1 MKLNIIVLLL
11 SVLST
16 QAQDFMSK
24 FDIFNEMKKITTM
37 EEKLNALNDEVKE
50 LRSKNE
56 GIMYN
61 ALINKFEKTCS
72 LICNVL
78 SSIQH

>member
-1 MKLNIIVLLL
+1 MNLEIIVLLL

-16 QAQDFMSK
+16 RAQDFMSPTL
-24 FDIFNEMKKITTM
+24 DIFNEFKKITTM

-50 LRSKNE
+50 LRSKTE

-61 ALINKFEKTCS
+61 ALINTF
-72 LICNVL
+72 
-78 SSIQH
+78 

>member
-16 QAQDFMSK
+16 QAQDFMSPTL
-24 FDIFNEMKKITTM
+24 DIFNEIKKITNM

-61 ALINKFEKTCS
+61 ALIN
-72 LICNVL
+72 
-78 SSIQH
+78 